1 MALSVFVAGARIA
14 FAQYLMQAPLFVAVG
29 SGDPAWDSL
38 PAPTPEEEIL
48 QLAALSQESALEN
61 CIGVTRV
68 RARSFMKADPNG
80 DIILNDGSAWSVSS
94 TPTNTIRLEGRL
106 DIADATDETV
116 REAGVYL
123 GTEISEDVPAGQM
136 FIPLA
141 DIANLGTLIHLHR
154 FPPIVRDGTISQ
166 ALNPY
171 LEL

>member
-1 MALSVFVAGARIA
+1 MALSVFVEGARIV
-14 FAQYLMQAPLFVAVG
+14 FAQYLMQQPLFFAVG

-38 PAPTPEEEIL
+38 PDPTPDEENQRLSE
-48 QLAALSQESALEN
+48 LAKENALES

-80 DIILNDGSAWSVSS
+80 EIVLSDGSRWSVSS
-94 TPTNTIRLEGRL
+94 TATNTLRLEGRL
-106 DIADATDETV
+106 DIADATGNSIRET
-116 REAGVYL
+116 GVYL
-123 GTEISEDVPAGQM
+123 DTQLSEAVPSGQM
-136 FIPLA
+136 FIPIG
-141 DIANLGTLIHLHR
+141 DVVSLGTLIQLHR

>member
-1 MALSVFVAGARIA
+1 MALSVFVAGSRIA
-14 FAQYLMQAPLFVAVG
+14 FARFLMEQTLFIAVG
-29 SGDPAWDSL
+29 SGNPAWDSL
-38 PAPTPEEEIL
+38 PDPTPEEEPL
-48 QLAALSQESALEN
+48 RLAELAQESALEN

-80 DIILNDGSAWSVSS
+80 DIILSDGSAWSVSISDTS
-94 TPTNTIRLEGRL
+94 TLRLEGRL
-106 DIADATDETV
+106 DIADATGETV
-116 REAGVYL
+116 RETGVYL
-123 GTEISEDVPAGQM
+123 GTQISEAVPSGQM

-141 DIANLGTLIHLHR
+141 DVTSLGTLIQLHR